1 MTFTMLAHLVSA
13 LLDLLSL
20 FAQSEQEKD
29 LEILLLRQQ
38 IRILQ
43 RTHAC
48 ESSSLVV
55 GETATNHTG
64 WQTGPTGQAL
74 PRSAEPKL
82 VPVHA

>member
-1 MTFTMLAHLVSA
+1 MTFTMLAYLFSV

-20 FAQSEQEKD
+20 FARSEREKD

-43 RTHAC
+43 RTHAR

-55 GETATNHTG
+55 GETATGHAG
-64 WQTGPTGQAL
+64 WQTGPTGLEL
-74 PRSAEPKL
+74 PCSVEPQ
-82 VPVHA
+82 PAPIHA